1 MHFRCPSLP
10 FTAPCL
16 ALQARLAERQRHQL
30 AASTP
35 PPATSAGADTPH
47 GRVTV
52 PAGLRGGPAAAA
64 VDWSAGAGLGGQKDG
79 QMHIPDEADSGE
91 ELDDLEFLRR
101 EREEVLGMV
110 MRRPPPVSGQQ

>member
-1 MHFRCPSLP
+1 M
-10 FTAPCL
+10 
-16 ALQARLAERQRHQL
+16 
-30 AASTP
+30 
-35 PPATSAGADTPH
+35 
-47 GRVTV
+47 
-52 PAGLRGGPAAAA
+52 
-64 VDWSAGAGLGGQKDG
+64 GGQKDG